1 MTINEHAYISAI
13 KIRGNLVSTALRS
26 ARGRP
31 QYDIGCDCSGKPES
45 LGHILHVCPRTHASC
60 IARHDKIVDLVM
72 SGAERIG
79 YGICREPATPTRAG
93 MHRPDLVLVRNDD
106 QTILDVKIIAGDA
119 DLGKDPS

>member
-1 MTINEHAYISAI
+1 M
-13 KIRGNLVSTALRS
+13 
-26 ARGRP
+26 
-31 QYDIGCDCSGKPES
+31 
-45 LGHILHVCPRTHASC
+45 CPRTHASC

-93 MHRPDLVLVRNDD
+93 MRRPDLVLVSNDN
-106 QTILDVKIIAGDA
+106 QTILDVKIVADDA